1 MKPIHNLFAI
11 ATIGLLTISSCTQDE
26 ITPTPEQGKGTP
38 VNFTMG
44 VNALTRTTTTDLA
57 TVFDEGDQ
65 VGIFAFSQ
73 SDNQANV
80 AYTKSGDVW
89 NGGINII
96 EGQSYSYYAY
106 YPYNSSVRTAS
117 AATFNVIAD
126 QSAGFSTSD
135 VLIAQNTT
143 AGTATDVNLAFSHA
157 FAMVQVTVQSANVT
171 LDNATVSLR
180 NVKNSATINLTEAD
194 PTITV
199 GETTEDVIM
208 HLESSTSVTN
218 NHTNVYRAI
227 VPAQEVAADAVILT
241 IDNTG
246 SGNWKFAHNAAFSFV
261 QGGILRMTVTVGDEP
276 QTTTQPITIGD
287 MSIDGWT
294 DDSEPIEGE
303 GTENTDPFESLTLPF
318 SSATT
323 PVALGNYSAD
333 KITDELVAPGK
344 WFQREAAANQTLGVG
359 TTVTFGDANITVE
372 RGDLAAQSE
381 DGTTKA
387 VNGWNN
393 SSFGYRLA
401 GNFSNSTVYHLSFT
415 VNNPGTAN
423 AAIGALIRTSDD
435 SNAFAIAN
443 NTGIRMGKTIQTNT
457 IDAGATNDINIYID
471 FSKKS
476 TTANANNNN
485 IAESE
490 AEAAG
495 TEKPNQYFVD
505 ANTEDLS
512 SISIYFYNNTNN
524 SELVLSNIK
533 LEATELTASP
543 AAATTE

>member
-11 ATIGLLTISSCTQDE
+11 ATIALFTISSCTQDE

-44 VNALTRTTTTDLA
+44 VNALTRTTTEGTQ
-57 TVFDEGDQ
+57 TVFNDGDQ

-80 AYTKSGDVW
+80 AYTKSGDAW

-106 YPYNSSVRTAS
+106 YPYNSGVGTAS
-117 AATFNVIAD
+117 AAAFNVIAD

-180 NVKNSATINLTEAD
+180 NVKNSATINLTEAE

-199 GETTEDVIM
+199 GEATGDVIM
-208 HLESSTSVTN
+208 HLESSTNLTN

-261 QGGILRMTVTVGDEP
+261 KGGILRMTVTVGDEP

-318 SSATT
+318 SPATT
-323 PVALGNYSAD
+323 PVAIGNYSVD
-333 KITDELVAPGK
+333 KITDDLVTPGS
-344 WFQREAAANQTLGVG
+344 WFQREAQQNVDAGVG
-359 TTVTFGDANITVE
+359 TTVTFGDNEISVE
-372 RGDLAAQSE
+372 RGDLSKEA
-381 DGTTKA
+381 GA

-423 AAIGALIRTSDD
+423 AAVGALIRTTDD
-435 SNAFAIAN
+435 SNVFAIAN
-443 NTGIRMGKTIQTNT
+443 ATGERMGKTIQTNT

-476 TTANANNNN
+476 TTANANNGN
-485 IAESE
+485 IAET
-490 AEAAG
+490 AW
-495 TEKPNQYFVD
+495 TD
-505 ANTEDLS
+505 ATADDIT

-524 SELVLSNIK
+524 SELILSNIK

>member
-44 VNALTRTTTTDLA
+44 VNALTRTTTEGTQ
-57 TVFDEGDQ
+57 TVFNDGDQ

-80 AYTKSGDVW
+80 AYTKSGDAW

-106 YPYNSSVRTAS
+106 YPYNSGVGTAS
-117 AATFNVIAD
+117 AAAFNVSAD

-199 GETTEDVIM
+199 GETTGDVIM
-208 HLESSTSVTN
+208 HLESSTSTTN

-318 SSATT
+318 SPATT
-323 PVALGNYSAD
+323 PVAIGNYSVD
-333 KITDELVAPGK
+333 KITDDLVTPGS
-344 WFQREAAANQTLGVG
+344 WFQREAQQNVDAGVG
-359 TTVTFGDANITVE
+359 TEITFGDNNITMT
-372 RGDLAAQSE
+372 RGTLSSA
-381 DGTTKA
+381 
-387 VNGWNN
+387 GWNN

-423 AAIGALIRTSDD
+423 AAVGALIRTTDD
-435 SNAFAIAN
+435 SNVFAIAN
-443 NTGIRMGKTIQTNT
+443 ATGERMGKTIQTNT
-457 IDAGATNDINIYID
+457 INAGATNDINIYID

-476 TTANANNNN
+476 TTANANNGN
-485 IAESE
+485 IAET
-490 AEAAG
+490 AW
-495 TEKPNQYFVD
+495 TD
-505 ANTEDLS
+505 AIADDIT

-524 SELVLSNIK
+524 SELILSNIK

-543 AAATTE
+543 AADTTE